1 MLPNA
6 QQATVDP
13 SKVRDYLLS
22 PTHPIGHFKAVVF
35 NALGYTV
42 EHWPLLAQ
50 DLIALARSES
60 AVPGHPSPYG
70 VKYEVSGKLT
80 GPNGRSAK
88 FTTVWMLKTG
98 ESIPRFV
105 TATPE

>member
-1 MLPNA
+1 MLPDA

-13 SKVRDYLLS
+13 SKVRDYPLS

-42 EHWPLLAQ
+42 ESWPLLVD
-50 DLIALARSES
+50 DLLTLARSEP
-60 AVPGHPSPYG
+60 AVPGQPSPYG
-70 VKYEVSGKLT
+70 EKYEVSGKLT
-80 GPNGRSAK
+80 EPNGRSAK
-88 FTTVWMLKTG
+88 LTTVWLLKTG
-98 ESIPRFV
+98 ERIPRFV

>member
-6 QQATVDP
+6 QHSTVEP

-42 EHWPLLAQ
+42 ENWQVLAEDLL
-50 DLIALARSES
+50 ALARTHPAS
-60 AVPGHPSPYG
+60 PGRPSPHG
-70 VKYEVSGKLT
+70 QKYEVSGKLT
-80 GPNGRSAK
+80 GPNGRSGT
-88 FTTVWMLKTG
+88 FVTVWMLKSG
-98 ESIPRFV
+98 DLAPKFV
-105 TATPE
+105 TATPG

>member
-6 QQATVDP
+6 PQATVDP

-35 NALGYTV
+35 NALGYSV
-42 EHWPLLAQ
+42 ENWPLLAH
-50 DLIALARSES
+50 DLIELARTEP
-60 AVPGHPSPYG
+60 AVSGHPSPYG
-70 VKYEVSGKLT
+70 QKYEVSGKLA

-88 FTTVWMLKTG
+88 FTTVWLLKTDDPV
-98 ESIPRFV
+98 PRFV

>member
-42 EHWPLLAQ
+42 ENWPLLAE
-50 DLIALARSES
+50 DLLALAKSEP

-80 GPNGRSAK
+80 GPNGRSAE

>member
-22 PTHPIGHFKAVVF
+22 PTHPIGHFKAIVF
-35 NALGYTV
+35 NALGYSV
-42 EHWPLLAQ
+42 DSWQVLMDDLLA
-50 DLIALARSES
+50 IGRSGP
-60 AVPGHPSPYG
+60 AVPGQPSPYG
-70 VKYEVSGKLT
+70 QKFEVSGKLT
-80 GPNGRSAK
+80 GPNGRSAL
-88 FTTVWMLKTG
+88 FTTVWIVKAG
-98 ESIPRFV
+98 ESFPRFV

>member
-35 NALGYTV
+35 NALGYTA
-42 EHWPLLAQ
+42 ENWMLLVD
-50 DLIALARSES
+50 DLLALARSER
-60 AVPGHPSPYG
+60 AVPGQPSPYG

-80 GPNGRSAK
+80 GPNGRTAK

-98 ESIPRFV
+98 EGTPRFV

>member
-6 QQATVDP
+6 LQATVDP

-35 NALGYTV
+35 NALGYSAEGWHV
-42 EHWPLLAQ
+42 LMDDLLA
-50 DLIALARSES
+50 IAHREP
-60 AVPGHPSPYG
+60 AVPGQPSPYG
-70 VKYEVSGKLT
+70 QKYEVSGKLT
-80 GPNGRSAK
+80 GPNGRSAQ
-88 FTTVWMLKTG
+88 FTTVWMVKAG
-98 ESIPRFV
+98 ESLPRFV